1 MPSRSKVLIQDVLE
15 LTKPTSH
22 FLCPLS
28 ANTYGLQFIEFK
40 IADYNSKKLIFDI
53 SKDLPPIDP
62 STIDFTDE
70 NTYRKIKYEFSEDIL
85 RLPQISTLLVF
96 KVGDREVK
104 DFRMIERH
112 YFRNRLIK
120 SFDFTFGF
128 CIPGSTNSWE
138 AVYNLPPLSE
148 ELIQDM
154 IANPH
159 ETTSDSFYFVEG
171 KLVMHN
177 KASYSYVEEDAS
189 GEKKSYD
196 RDVTGMKLSKL
207 TLDDERNSVN
217 GDDMEE
223 ERKAQEKVGRMGS
236 LDSTG
241 DDKTS
246 AKWEEEEVWSKE
258 DDYF

>member
-1 MPSRSKVLIQDVLE
+1 MRSRSAISVEDVLQ
-15 LTKPTSH
+15 LRRPTSN

-28 ANTYGLQFIEFK
+28 ANTYGLQFLEFTIK
-40 IADYNSKKLIFDI
+40 DYSTKKVIFDI
-53 SKDLPPIDP
+53 SKDLAPVDP

-70 NTYRKIKYEFSEDIL
+70 NSYRKIKYEFSEDIL
-85 RLPQISTLLVF
+85 RLPSISTLLVF
-96 KVGDREVK
+96 KVGNREVR

-112 YFRNRLIK
+112 YFRDRLIK

-138 AVYNLPPLSE
+138 AVYHLPPLSE
-148 ELIQDM
+148 ELIEDM

-159 ETTSDSFYFVEG
+159 ETTSDSFYFEAG
-171 KLVMHN
+171 KLIMHN
-177 KASYSYVEEDAS
+177 KASYAYIQEDAS

-196 RDVTGMKLSKL
+196 RDGTGMKLSKL

-217 GDDMEE
+217 SDDMEE
-223 ERKAQEKVGRMGS
+223 ERKAQDKGGPQNG
-236 LDSTG
+236 LG
-241 DDKTS
+241 DDKKS

-258 DDYF
+258 DDYY